1 MLSPL
6 QRLPSSFDAANQGM
20 SFARSLF
27 VLRESAVGEKYSSLS
42 VDGDYS
48 EAVWV

>member
-6 QRLPSSFDAANQGM
+6 QRLPSSFNATNLGM

-27 VLRESAVGEKYSSLS
+27 VLRKSAVGEKYSSLS
-42 VDGDYS
+42 VDADYS
-48 EAVWV
+48 EAVRV